1 MKGWMATSK
10 EPKDY
15 YFIDVDLP
23 TRKIA
28 AWGETRHAT
37 HTGATDDPL
46 VHRVFLT
53 RGQFNKL
60 RKHLKRQEGCP
71 DAGGQS
77 RSR

>member
-1 MKGWMATSK
+1 MAKSQ

-15 YFIDVDLP
+15 YFIDVDLR
-23 TRKIA
+23 TMKIV

-53 RGQFNKL
+53 KGQFNKL
-60 RKHLKRQEGCP
+60 RKHLMS
-71 DAGGQS
+71 DAV
-77 RSR
+77 